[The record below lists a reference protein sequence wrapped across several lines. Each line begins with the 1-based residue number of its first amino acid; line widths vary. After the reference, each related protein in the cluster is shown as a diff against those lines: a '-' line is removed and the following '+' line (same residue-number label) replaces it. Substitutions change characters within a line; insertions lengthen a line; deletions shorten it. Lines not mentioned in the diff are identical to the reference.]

1 LAFESAMTH
10 RKLVI
15 IPTYNELENI
25 SDMVHAV
32 MALEGDF
39 ELLIIDDGS
48 PDGTGEVVKSLQSS
62 YPQRLHLMERKGKL
76 GLGTAY
82 IEGFKWALARPYDFI
97 FEMDCDFSHDPKDL
111 IRLYE
116 AVKDGAYDL
125 AIGSRYI
132 TGVNVVNWPIGRVL
146 MSYFAS
152 VYVKFITGLPVKDA
166 TAGFKCYH
174 RRVLEGIKLD
184 EIRFIGYAFQI
195 EMKFTTWKLG
205 FKIVEVPIIFTD
217 RTKGTSKMSPKIFR
231 EAVLGVLAMKVKSFF
246 SPYKVNQIGST

>member
-1 LAFESAMTH
+1 MTFDSTMNH

-15 IPTYNELENI
+15 IPTFNELENI
-25 SDMVHAV
+25 KEMVLTV
-32 MALEGDF
+32 MGLEGDF

-48 PDGTGEVVKSLQSS
+48 PDGTAEVVKSLQTS
-62 YPQRLHLMERKGKL
+62 YPDRLHLVERQGKL

-82 IEGFKWALARPYDFI
+82 IRGFKWALERSYDFI

-116 AVKDGAYDL
+116 AVKDRSHDL

-132 TGVNVVNWPIGRVL
+132 TGVNVVNWPMGRVL

-152 VYVKFITGLPVKDA
+152 VYVKFITGLPIKDA

-174 RRVLEGIKLD
+174 RSVLEGIKLD
-184 EIRFIGYAFQI
+184 EVRFIGYAFQI

-205 FKIVEVPIIFTD
+205 FKITEVPIIFTD
-217 RTKGTSKMSPKIFR
+217 RTKGTSKMSRGIFK
-231 EAVLGVLAMKVKSFF
+231 EAVLGVIWMKIKSIL
-246 SPYKVNQIGST
+246 SPYKLNQTESI